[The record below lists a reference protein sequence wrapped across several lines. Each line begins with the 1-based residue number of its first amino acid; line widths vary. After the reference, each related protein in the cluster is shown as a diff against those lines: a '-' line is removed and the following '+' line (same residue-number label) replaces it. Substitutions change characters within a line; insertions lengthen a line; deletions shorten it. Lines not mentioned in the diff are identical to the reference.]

1 MKEIILLMFLGHI
14 LGMFVSANFEIVDVK
29 EWCEMSKIG
38 ICLGG
43 VENGKM
49 IHSNGEFYY
58 VKNNNDL
65 FTYKRVDLKF
75 YRSVREDL
83 YEYNYILRKPFNI
96 YVPESEYDKYEGTLK
111 FILSKW
117 MEAEWEGV

>member
-1 MKEIILLMFLGHI
+1 
-14 LGMFVSANFEIVDVK
+14 
-29 EWCEMSKIG
+29 MSKIG
-38 ICLGG
+38 VCLGG

-58 VKNNNDL
+58 ALVGGDIVNYRK
-65 FTYKRVDLKF
+65 VDLKF
-75 YRSVREDL
+75 IKEVRQTYFQKSYVL
-83 YEYNYILRKPFNI
+83 NQPFNI

-117 MEAEWEGV
+117 MEAEWIKCNG

>member
-1 MKEIILLMFLGHI
+1 
-14 LGMFVSANFEIVDVK
+14 
-29 EWCEMSKIG
+29 MSKIS

-58 VKNNNDL
+58 VKNSNDL

-83 YEYNYILRKPFNI
+83 YEYNYILNQPFNI

-117 MEAEWEGV
+117 MEAEWGECNG